1 MRIQAK
7 TLSLIYFA
15 GLVLL
20 CIGLPLSKFLMSVS
34 QFVLLASWLL
44 EGAYKK
50 KVRIFFQNKIALC
63 LAGVFVLHVVG
74 MLYSTD
80 LKAGWNDIRIKLP
93 LLVLPFIISTSPPL
107 SLQRFNLLMG
117 IFVGAVLISTGCSI
131 AVLRGY
137 THFVVNDIR
146 DISIFISHIRFSLL
160 ICLAMFTLLYALYQ
174 YKSALTLLMKGAIVL
189 LCLWFV
195 LFLFILESVTG
206 ILLFFTIGWLL
217 IGFLAF
223 KQKRIFVRLGVLLL
237 LIATPLS
244 IYLLAHKLIKDFE
257 KVNEIDTAHL
267 DRTTALGNLYEHHLD
282 NFDLENGNRL
292 YLYLC
297 PQEMEAAWNRRS
309 VLKFKGK
316 DLRNQDLN
324 RTIVRFLTSKNVRK
338 DAAGINSLSDAEIHS
353 IEKGIAN
360 VNYQN
365 VSNFRSR
372 MNQILYEYAILKKKG
387 NPSGHSVTQ
396 RLEFWKAAVAII
408 KDHTFTGVGT
418 GDVEAALG
426 AQYQK
431 MQSPLEARWRLHAH
445 NQYLSIFIAFG
456 LFGFAYFIFSLFY
469 PLYKRM
475 YPPDYFYVVFW
486 ALAVL
491 SMLTEDTLE
500 TQAGATFFAFFNALF
515 LFAKPS
521 IKSVNEHE

>member
-1 MRIQAK
+1 MRMQAK
-7 TLSLIYFA
+7 TVSLMYFS

-44 EGAYKK
+44 ESGYKK
-50 KVRIFFQNKIALC
+50 KFQIFFQNKIALC
-63 LAGVFVLHVVG
+63 LVGLFVLHVAG
-74 MLYSTD
+74 LLYSTD

-131 AVLRGY
+131 VVLRGY

-160 ICLAMFTLLYALYQ
+160 ICLALFTLLYALYE
-174 YKSALTLLMKGAIVL
+174 YKSSLTLLMKSTLVL

-206 ILLFFTIGWLL
+206 ILLFFIIGWLL
-217 IGFLAF
+217 LGFLAF
-223 KQKRIFVRLGVLLL
+223 KQNKPSVKLGILLL
-237 LIATPLS
+237 LIALPLS
-244 IYLLAHKLIKDFE
+244 IYWLVQKSVKDFE
-257 KVNEIDTAHL
+257 TVNYVDTEHL
-267 DRTTALGNLYEHHLD
+267 ERTTVLGNLYEHHLD

-297 PQEMEAAWNRRS
+297 PKEMEVAWNKRS
-309 VLKFKGK
+309 LLKFRGK

-324 RTIVRFLTSKNVRK
+324 GTIIRFLTSKNLRK
-338 DAAGINSLSDAEIHS
+338 DASGINSLSDSEMHS

-360 VNYQN
+360 VNYQD

-372 MNQILYEYAILKKKG
+372 MHQILYEYAILKKNG

-396 RLEFWKAAVAII
+396 RFEFWKAGIAII
-408 KDHTFTGVGT
+408 REHILTGVGT
-418 GDVEAALG
+418 GDIEAALED
-426 AQYQK
+426 QYQK
-431 MQSPLEARWRLHAH
+431 MQSPLEQRWRLHAH
-445 NQYLSIFIAFG
+445 NQYLSIFMAFG
-456 LFGFAYFIFSLFY
+456 ILGFVYFLFSLFF
-469 PLYKRM
+469 PFFRRIH
-475 YPPDYFYVVFW
+475 PPD
-486 ALAVL
+486 
-491 SMLTEDTLE
+491 LE

-521 IKSVNEHE
+521 LKSGNEQQ